1 MTDLQRKEERAA
13 LEKDRGVKR
22 AKKDKEKIEGKT
34 KKSFKPMAFVKQV
47 DGQADTPPR
56 KRAKKEDKKIENGN
70 DEKMEV
76 DSFAGKFYFQ

>member
-47 DGQADTPPR
+47 DGQVQGWEFL
-56 KRAKKEDKKIENGN
+56 KY
-70 DEKMEV
+70 
-76 DSFAGKFYFQ
+76 SFLR